1 MAVIAPRAFEMGRGS
16 AAGTRAGH
24 SLAAAPFEQFTRNCS
39 NFVRSL
45 LRCRSYLNGK
55 HSRTLY
61 PKEREMKKAT
71 VFLLLGLAVAAN
83 SPAFARVPRHYQPS
97 VPAYSAWQAPYDLPA
112 GPNDVP
118 FAPF

>member
-1 MAVIAPRAFEMGRGS
+1 
-16 AAGTRAGH
+16 
-24 SLAAAPFEQFTRNCS
+24 
-39 NFVRSL
+39 
-45 LRCRSYLNGK
+45 
-55 HSRTLY
+55 
-61 PKEREMKKAT
+61 MKKAT